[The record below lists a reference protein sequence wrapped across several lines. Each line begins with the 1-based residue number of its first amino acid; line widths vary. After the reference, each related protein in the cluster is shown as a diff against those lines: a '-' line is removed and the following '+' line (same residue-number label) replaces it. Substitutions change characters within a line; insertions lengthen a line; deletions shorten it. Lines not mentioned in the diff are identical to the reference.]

1 MENKEEKNMNEEKFG
16 FREKYS
22 QLLPIDDN
30 DYKKAKSFY
39 DNYLNTFHDLLI
51 CDNLHD
57 LNTLKSEIINNNPW
71 KDAIDEPRD
80 DFKGIA
86 ESDYE
91 ILNPLINNEVS
102 NFKNIFLSNKL
113 KKFYGEN
120 FFNLLTTNLEDDI
133 KNVLEKEIKNNMS
146 IPFYKKIFSDF
157 EHAVDGNF
165 ENPRVIILGSNPR
178 LKDIDHPS
186 FNLETVY
193 LNPFEHEVPEYVNSE
208 ESEIYQYYFGD
219 NGFFFKELD
228 SCAHKELMKDSFIN
242 NLNENDFPYA
252 LLELYPYST
261 KGIREWYDGVPIN
274 NTKIKK
280 YLNIKRFLP
289 SQIWLLNILT
299 YTIKKALL
307 NNDKLFI
314 FCTIRNSRF
323 KEKFL
328 DNYFKVELKLNIK
341 SCVRVLLKKDDRDR
355 MFNVNNI
362 EGYLDYPELKFN
374 ERAASVEFFE
384 LIWNIKILE
393 GE

>member
-1 MENKEEKNMNEEKFG
+1 MIEEKFDV
-16 FREKYS
+16 RERYS

-30 DYKKAKSFY
+30 DYRKAKSFY
-39 DNYLNTFHDLLI
+39 DNYLNTFHNLLI
-51 CDNLHD
+51 CDNLHN
-57 LNTLKSEIINNNPW
+57 LNTLKSAIINNNPW
-71 KDAIDEPRD
+71 KVAIDEPRD

-102 NFKNIFLSNKL
+102 NFKNIFLNNKL
-113 KKFYGEN
+113 KKFYGDN
-120 FFNLLTTNLEDDI
+120 FFNLLTINLEEDTR
-133 KNVLEKEIKNNMS
+133 NVIENEIKSNMS

-178 LKDIDHPS
+178 LKNIDHAP

-193 LNPFEHEVPEYVNSE
+193 LNPFEHGVPDYINNE
-208 ESEIYQYYFGD
+208 ESEIYQYYFTD
-219 NGFFFKELD
+219 NGFFLKELD
-228 SCAHKELMKDSFIN
+228 SCEHKKFIKDSFIN
-242 NLNENDFPYA
+242 NLKGDNFPYA

-261 KGIREWYDGVPIN
+261 EGINLWYEGVPIN

-307 NNDKLFI
+307 SNDKMFI
-314 FCTIRNSRF
+314 FCTVKNSRF

-341 SCVRVLLKKDDRDR
+341 SCVKVLLKKDDRDR

-362 EGYLDYPELKFN
+362 EGYLDYPEIKFN
-374 ERAASVEFFE
+374 EKTASVEFFE
-384 LIWNIKILE
+384 LIWNIKIPE
-393 GE
+393 DE